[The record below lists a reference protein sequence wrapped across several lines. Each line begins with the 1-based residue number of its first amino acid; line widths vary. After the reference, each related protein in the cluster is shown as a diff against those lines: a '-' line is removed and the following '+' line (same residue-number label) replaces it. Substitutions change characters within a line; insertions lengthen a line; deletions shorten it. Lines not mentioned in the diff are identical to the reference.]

1 MKYYKITYTGSPK
14 GESGESCRTLYN
26 LDEAC
31 QYCGTGA
38 RLIGSLVCRGLKNV
52 TKDFFLTQDWDF
64 LISEK
69 FFTFLSLRGALL
81 GDLKKVT
88 NSKKEELPYYHL
100 YTEFSLPKS
109 LQSSEG
115 LLIDRQCTKC
125 KRNGYFNDHKIIK
138 TPDHIT
144 TEAIPLKLKY
154 DLSIKESMGSSD
166 LFRTWEHF
174 GLSNIKNEG
183 IKVIR
188 YARPLLVVSER
199 LKSYFSEF
207 GIKQTE
213 FEEIFFV

>member
-1 MKYYKITYTGSPK
+1 MEYYKITYTGSPK
-14 GESGESCRTLYN
+14 GESGESCRSPYN
-26 LDEAC
+26 LDTAC

-38 RLIGSLVCRGLKNV
+38 KLIDSLICRGLKNV

-64 LISEK
+64 LVSEK
-69 FFTFLSLRGALL
+69 FFNFLSQRGTLL
-81 GDLKKVT
+81 GELKKVT
-88 NSKKEELPYYHL
+88 DSKKEELPYYHL
-100 YTEFSLPKS
+100 YTEFSLPRS

-125 KRNGYFNDHKIIK
+125 KRDGYFNKHTLIK
-138 TPDHIT
+138 TPDNVT
-144 TEAIPLKLKY
+144 TEVIPLKLKY
-154 DLSIKESMGSSD
+154 DLSIKESMCSSD

-183 IKVIR
+183 IRVVR
-188 YARPLLVVSER
+188 YARPLLVVSEQ

-213 FEEIFFV
+213 FEEIYFV